1 MNRTITKMM
10 IMVISV
16 LVGFVANAQ
25 NFRFGING
33 DVLLS
38 WLVSDD
44 DGVESKGMAPGF
56 SYGLWAEYFFASN
69 YGFTSGLRVSHMG
82 GFITYNNDGFYIRL
96 KEDTV
101 IALPGTGLRYSLQYV
116 EIPLSLKFKTNEIG
130 YFTYF
135 GQFGFISGILWRA
148 KARTDNI
155 PGFEE
160 YKRIYDMNFFN
171 ASLLVGLGL
180 EYNLAG
186 NTSLLVRLSYVG
198 GFTDITKHKR
208 ILEDKDNAAVR
219 INSVRLAIGFLF

>member
-1 MNRTITKMM
+1 MKKLILLAACIFIAVGSTTK
-10 IMVISV
+10 
-16 LVGFVANAQ
+16 AQ

-33 DVLLS
+33 EVMLS

-44 DGVESKGMAPGF
+44 DNVESKGMAPGF
-56 SYGLWAEYFFASN
+56 SYGLWAEYFFANN
-69 YGFTSGLRVSHMG
+69 YGFTSGLRISHMG

-96 KEDTV
+96 KEDTA
-101 IALPGTGLRYSLQYV
+101 IGLPGTGLRYSLQYV
-116 EIPLSLKFKTNEIG
+116 EIPVALKFKTNEIG

-135 GQFGFISGILWRA
+135 GQFGFVPGILWRA

-186 NTSLLVRLSYVG
+186 NTSLLVRFSYVG
-198 GFTDITKHKR
+198 GFTDITRHKR
-208 ILEDKDNAAVR
+208 LLQDKDNANVR
-219 INSVRLAIGFLF
+219 INSVRLAVGFLF